1 MHPVARRLGAPK
13 DGSRREKGDPMQIRA
28 LVKVMALAAALLAPA
43 ASVYAFGGDWC
54 HVTEVYSF
62 SDRVHVKCSIQSN
75 GISYFAVPTS
85 SSAIAGRFSTMAS
98 LAVGGYLWID
108 YEFYD
113 TSGPSFGCQLNDCR
127 RALSW
132 KVAE

>member
-1 MHPVARRLGAPK
+1 MRGLAKA
-13 DGSRREKGDPMQIRA
+13 
-28 LVKVMALAAALLAPA
+28 MALAAALLAPA

-54 HVTEVYSF
+54 HVSEVYSF
-62 SDRVHVKCSIQSN
+62 SDRVHVRCSSPSN

-85 SSAIAGRFSTMAS
+85 NSAVAGRFSSMAS
-98 LAVGGYLWID
+98 LTVGGYLWID

-113 TSGPSFGCQLNDCR
+113 TSGTSFGCQLNDCR

-132 KVAE
+132 KLAQ